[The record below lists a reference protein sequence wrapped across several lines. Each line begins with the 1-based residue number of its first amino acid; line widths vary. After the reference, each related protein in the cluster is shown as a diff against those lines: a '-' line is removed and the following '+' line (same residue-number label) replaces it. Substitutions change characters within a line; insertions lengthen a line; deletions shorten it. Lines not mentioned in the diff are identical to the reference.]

1 MYVIIIGVFI
11 AVAFLIQTVLAFFQI
26 RNFARTFHKVR
37 QDGRILIG
45 KNPRRFRSG
54 SLMLVGL
61 DADDRIRQIQVM
73 KGISVFDR
81 FKQKNTYNGE
91 LFIELATD
99 YQTLHK
105 MRRTERECIL
115 NAYRNFINY
124 KTNNL
129 SFSDFDTSGPNLL
142 ELPVFTGIFNKTK
155 LMTQKLIR
163 R

>member
-1 MYVIIIGVFI
+1 
-11 AVAFLIQTVLAFFQI
+11 
-26 RNFARTFHKVR
+26 
-37 QDGRILIG
+37 
-45 KNPRRFRSG
+45 
-54 SLMLVGL
+54 
-61 DADDRIRQIQVM
+61 
-73 KGISVFDR
+73 
-81 FKQKNTYNGE
+81 
-91 LFIELATD
+91 
-99 YQTLHK
+99 